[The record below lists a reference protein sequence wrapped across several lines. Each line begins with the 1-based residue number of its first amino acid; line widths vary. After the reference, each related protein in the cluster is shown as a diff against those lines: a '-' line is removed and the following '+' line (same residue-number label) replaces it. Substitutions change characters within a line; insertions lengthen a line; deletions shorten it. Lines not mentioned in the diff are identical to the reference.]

1 MLTPRGFILLH
12 MTAALASNTLLGD
25 HRYCKPIN
33 LRICYRCAI
42 WWESTLAAQ
51 NKRKSSK
58 RRTKSRPK
66 QQRFWPRLRAVIWRL
81 VWRTLMGLSL
91 LTVLLSAGY
100 AYYIDRT
107 ISKTFEGRRWS
118 VPAQVYAQ
126 PLELFSGLALSKS
139 QFITELTRLG
149 YRPDLELNS
158 AGTYREDSRGVTAYL
173 RGFRFID
180 GFRPAQILRFTF
192 NNSGIRQIT
201 EPGSGEVVLVRMD
214 PAKIGSFFP
223 SHGEDRIVLTPEEVP
238 TLLAEGLK
246 AIEDRNFD
254 EHRGFSVSGILRA
267 LIVNLRAGATRQG
280 GSTLTQQLVKSYFL
294 TNEQT
299 LQRKLRELA
308 MAVILEL
315 RFSKQDLL
323 TAYVNEIFLGQNGA
337 RAIHGFG
344 LGAQFYFNKPLNELG
359 VAEVATLI
367 SIIRGPSYY
376 NPFRHPERA
385 LTRRDRILDTF
396 YSDGLINAAA
406 HRNAK
411 AQPLGVVSAAGRGGA
426 YYPAFMDLVRSELS
440 ERYSNTDLRSQGLQ
454 IFTTLEPR
462 LQENTQ
468 QAVSR
473 TLNAIERER
482 ELPSN
487 SLQAASV
494 VADSQTGEVLALVGG
509 RQGRVDGFNRALN
522 AQRSVGSVIKPV
534 TVLTALNQ
542 GMDLTDKVVD
552 QAVTLPQP
560 SGETW
565 APKNFDGK
573 THGPMPMYLAL
584 SRSLNLAMVD
594 LGQRVGI
601 ENVQQQ
607 FTTLTDRRPNNP
619 YPSFLLGAEAMSPL
633 QTLELYGNFASGGFH
648 TRPKAVIAV
657 LDENGSALSHH
668 TFEMRQSIQMPKVA
682 ALNRAL
688 ELVMRR
694 GTGRTSPFAQLGV
707 AGKTGTTNDNRDSWF
722 AGFDNSHLSVVWV
735 GRDDN
740 QSTGLTGSSGALRV
754 WNAMA
759 RRNGVDPITPIP
771 SDDLVAIEY
780 TSGRRATARCADV
793 VLLPVRTPQS
803 LAIKPGCNIKPSL
816 KQRLR
821 SIFTN
826 E

>member
-1 MLTPRGFILLH
+1 
-12 MTAALASNTLLGD
+12 MTA
-25 HRYCKPIN
+25 KK
-33 LRICYRCAI
+33 
-42 WWESTLAAQ
+42 
-51 NKRKSSK
+51 KRKTRAK
-58 RRTKSRPK
+58 RRPK
-66 QQRFWPRLRAVIWRL
+66 QQPFWARMRAFLLRLIWRTIL
-81 VWRTLMGLSL
+81 WLGLA
-91 LTVLLSAGY
+91 TVLLSAGY

-126 PLELFSGLALSKS
+126 PLELFAGLALSKR
-139 QFITELTRLG
+139 QFATELDRLG
-149 YRPDLELNS
+149 YRQNVGLDSP
-158 AGTYREDSRGVTAYL
+158 GTYRLNASGITVHL
-173 RGFRFID
+173 RSFRFID
-180 GFRPAQILRFTF
+180 GFRPAQTLRFNF
-192 NNSGIRQIT
+192 NRKGIEQIT
-201 EPGSGEVVLVRMD
+201 ELDSSEVVLVRMD

-223 SHGEDRIVLTPEEVP
+223 SHGEDRIVLTPQEVP
-238 TLLAEGLK
+238 NLLAAGLK
-246 AIEDRNFD
+246 AIEDRDFD
-254 EHRGFSVSGILRA
+254 EHRGFSITGILRA
-267 LIVNLRAGATRQG
+267 LFVNLRAGSARQG

-294 TNEQT
+294 TNERT

-344 LGAQFYFNKPLNELG
+344 LGAQFYFNKPINELN
-359 VAEVATLI
+359 VAEIATLI

-385 LTRRDRILDTF
+385 LSRRNRILDTF
-396 YSDGLINAAA
+396 YSDGLIGAVD
-406 HRNAK
+406 HGQAK
-411 AQPLGVVSAAGRGGA
+411 AQPIGVVSAAGRGGA

-440 ERYSNTDLRSQGLQ
+440 QRYSNADLRSQGLQ
-454 IFTTLEPR
+454 IFTTLDPR

-468 QAVSR
+468 QAVSL
-473 TLNAIERER
+473 TLDDIERDR
-482 ELPSN
+482 KLPKSG
-487 SLQAASV
+487 LQAASI

-542 GMDLTDKVVD
+542 GMELTDEIVD
-552 QAVTLPQP
+552 QLVTLQQS
-560 SGETW
+560 SGEDW

-573 THGPMPMYLAL
+573 TYGKLPIYLAL

-594 LGQRVGI
+594 LGLRVGV
-601 ENVQQQ
+601 ENVQEQ
-607 FTTLTDRRPNNP
+607 FTTLTNRRPNNP

-668 TFEMRQSIQMPKVA
+668 TFEMRESIQMPQVS
-682 ALNRAL
+682 ALNKAL
-688 ELVMRR
+688 ELAMRR
-694 GTGRTSPFAQLGV
+694 GTGRTSPFSQLGV

-759 RRNGVDPITPIP
+759 RLNGVDPIVPID
-771 SDDLVAIEY
+771 SDALVAIEY
-780 TSGRRATARCADV
+780 TSGQRADDRCADI
-793 VLLPVRTPQS
+793 VLLPVQDSQALR
-803 LAIKPGCNIKPSL
+803 IKPGCKIKPSL
-816 KQRLR
+816 RQRLR
-821 SIFTN
+821 SIFID

>member
-1 MLTPRGFILLH
+1 MRAFLL
-12 MTAALASNTLLGD
+12 
-25 HRYCKPIN
+25 
-33 LRICYRCAI
+33 
-42 WWESTLAAQ
+42 
-51 NKRKSSK
+51 
-58 RRTKSRPK
+58 
-66 QQRFWPRLRAVIWRL
+66 RLIWRTIL
-81 VWRTLMGLSL
+81 WLGLA
-91 LTVLLSAGY
+91 TVLLSAGY

-126 PLELFSGLALSKS
+126 PLELFAGLALSKR
-139 QFITELTRLG
+139 QFATELDRLG
-149 YRPDLELNS
+149 YRQNVGLDSP
-158 AGTYREDSRGVTAYL
+158 GTYRLNASGITVHL
-173 RGFRFID
+173 RSFRFID
-180 GFRPAQILRFTF
+180 GFRPAQTLRFNF
-192 NNSGIRQIT
+192 NRKGIEQIT
-201 EPGSGEVVLVRMD
+201 ELDSSEVILVRMD

-223 SHGEDRIVLTPEEVP
+223 SHGEDRIVLTPQEVP
-238 TLLAEGLK
+238 NLLAAGLK
-246 AIEDRNFD
+246 AIEDRDFD
-254 EHRGFSVSGILRA
+254 EHRGFSITGILRA
-267 LIVNLRAGATRQG
+267 LFVNLRAGSARQG

-294 TNEQT
+294 TNERT

-344 LGAQFYFNKPLNELG
+344 LGAQFYFNKPINELN
-359 VAEVATLI
+359 VAEIATLI

-385 LTRRDRILDTF
+385 LSRRNRILDTF
-396 YSDGLINAAA
+396 YSDGLIGAVA
-406 HRNAK
+406 HRQAK
-411 AQPLGVVSAAGRGGA
+411 AQPIGVVSAAGRGGA

-440 ERYSNTDLRSQGLQ
+440 QRYSNADLRSQGLQ
-454 IFTTLEPR
+454 IFTTLDPR

-468 QAVSR
+468 QAVSL
-473 TLNAIERER
+473 TLDDIERDR
-482 ELPSN
+482 KLPKSG
-487 SLQAASV
+487 LQAASI

-542 GMDLTDKVVD
+542 GMELTDEIVD
-552 QAVTLPQP
+552 QLVTLQQS
-560 SGETW
+560 SGEDW

-573 THGPMPMYLAL
+573 TYGKLPIYLAL

-594 LGQRVGI
+594 LGLRVGV
-601 ENVQQQ
+601 ENVQEQ
-607 FTTLTDRRPNNP
+607 FTTLTNRRPNNP

-668 TFEMRQSIQMPKVA
+668 TFEMRESIQMPQVS
-682 ALNRAL
+682 ALNKAL
-688 ELVMRR
+688 ELAMRR
-694 GTGRTSPFAQLGV
+694 GTGRTSPFSQLGV

-759 RRNGVDPITPIP
+759 RLNGVDPIVPID
-771 SDDLVAIEY
+771 SDALVAIEY
-780 TSGRRATARCADV
+780 TSGRRADDRCADI
-793 VLLPVRTPQS
+793 VLLPVQDSRA
-803 LAIKPGCNIKPSL
+803 LRIKPGCKIKPSL
-816 KQRLR
+816 RQRLR
-821 SIFTN
+821 SIFID

>member
-1 MLTPRGFILLH
+1 M
-12 MTAALASNTLLGD
+12 
-25 HRYCKPIN
+25 
-33 LRICYRCAI
+33 
-42 WWESTLAAQ
+42 AAQ
-51 NKRKSSK
+51 NRKKKRAGRSK
-58 RRTKSRPK
+58 RRPK
-66 QQRFWPRLRAVIWRL
+66 QHGFWARVRAALLRLIWRTVL
-81 VWRTLMGLSL
+81 WAGLL
-91 LTVLLSAGY
+91 AVLLSAGY

-126 PLELFSGLALSKS
+126 PLELFAGLQLSKG
-139 QFITELTRLG
+139 QFITELNRLG
-149 YRPDLELNS
+149 YRRNAELNS
-158 AGTYREDSRGVTAYL
+158 PGTYRQDQSSVTVHL
-173 RGFRFID
+173 RSFRFID
-180 GFRPAQILRFTF
+180 GFRPTQILRFAF
-192 NNSGIRQIT
+192 SQNNIRQIT
-201 EPGSGEVVLVRMD
+201 ELGSGEIVLVRMD

-223 SHGEDRIVLTPEEVP
+223 SHGEDRVVLRPDEVP

-254 EHRGFSVSGILRA
+254 EHRGFSITGILRA
-267 LIVNLRAGATRQG
+267 LIVNIRAGAARQG

-294 TNEQT
+294 TNERT

-315 RFSKQDLL
+315 RFSKEDLL

-344 LGAQFYFNKPLNELG
+344 LGAQFYFNKPINELD
-359 VAEVATLI
+359 VAEIATLI
-367 SIIRGPSYY
+367 SVIRGPSYY

-385 LTRRDRILDTF
+385 LSRRNRILDTF
-396 YSDGLINAAA
+396 YSDGLINAAE
-406 HRNAK
+406 HGKAK
-411 AQPLGVVSAAGRGGA
+411 AQALGVVNAPGRGGA
-426 YYPAFMDLVRSELS
+426 YYPAFMDLVRTELS
-440 ERYSNTDLRSQGLQ
+440 QRYSNTDLRSQGLQ
-454 IFTTLEPR
+454 IFTTLDPR

-468 QAVSR
+468 QAVGQS
-473 TLNAIERER
+473 LDDIERDR
-482 ELPSN
+482 KLAPN

-534 TVLTALNQ
+534 TVLTALKQ
-542 GMDLTDKVVD
+542 GMDLTDKITD
-552 QAVTLPQP
+552 RPITLRQK

-573 THGPMPMYLAL
+573 TYGELPMYLAL

-601 ENVQQQ
+601 ENVQAQ
-607 FTTLTDRRPNNP
+607 FAALTNRRSNNP

-657 LDENGSALSHH
+657 LDENGTALSHH
-668 TFEMRQSIQMPKVA
+668 AFEMRQSIKMPTVT

-694 GTGRTSPFAQLGV
+694 GTGRSSPFSKLGV

-740 QSTGLTGSSGALRV
+740 KSTGLTGSSGALRV

-759 RRNGVDPITPIP
+759 RRNGVDPIVPVP

-780 TSGRRATARCADV
+780 TSGARANERCADV
-793 VLLPVRTPQS
+793 VMLPVRAPQS
-803 LAIKPGCNIKPSL
+803 LQIKSGCKIKRSL
-816 KQRLR
+816 RQRLK
-821 SIFTN
+821 SIFTD

>member
-1 MLTPRGFILLH
+1 MRAFLLRLT
-12 MTAALASNTLLGD
+12 
-25 HRYCKPIN
+25 
-33 LRICYRCAI
+33 
-42 WWESTLAAQ
+42 
-51 NKRKSSK
+51 
-58 RRTKSRPK
+58 
-66 QQRFWPRLRAVIWRL
+66 
-81 VWRTLMGLSL
+81 WRTILWLGLA
-91 LTVLLSAGY
+91 TVLLSAGY

-126 PLELFSGLALSKS
+126 PLELFAGLALSKR
-139 QFITELTRLG
+139 QFATELDRLG
-149 YRPDLELNS
+149 YRQNVGLDSP
-158 AGTYREDSRGVTAYL
+158 GTYRLNASGITVHL
-173 RGFRFID
+173 RSFRFID
-180 GFRPAQILRFTF
+180 GFRPAQTLRFNF
-192 NNSGIRQIT
+192 SRKGIEQIT
-201 EPGSGEVVLVRMD
+201 ELDSSEVVLVRMD

-223 SHGEDRIVLTPEEVP
+223 SHGEDRIVLTPQEVP
-238 TLLAEGLK
+238 NLLAAGLK
-246 AIEDRNFD
+246 AIEDRDFD
-254 EHRGFSVSGILRA
+254 EHRGFSITGILRA
-267 LIVNLRAGATRQG
+267 LFVNLRAGSARQG

-294 TNEQT
+294 TNERT

-344 LGAQFYFNKPLNELG
+344 LGAQFYFNKPINELN
-359 VAEVATLI
+359 VAEIATLI

-385 LTRRDRILDTF
+385 LSRRNRILDTF
-396 YSDGLINAAA
+396 YSDGLIGAVA
-406 HRNAK
+406 HRQAK
-411 AQPLGVVSAAGRGGA
+411 AQPIGVVSAAGRGGA

-440 ERYSNTDLRSQGLQ
+440 QRYSNADLRSQGLQ
-454 IFTTLEPR
+454 IFTTLDPR

-468 QAVSR
+468 QAVSL
-473 TLNAIERER
+473 TLDDIERDR
-482 ELPSN
+482 KLPKSG
-487 SLQAASV
+487 LQAASV

-542 GMDLTDKVVD
+542 GMELTDEIVD
-552 QAVTLPQP
+552 QLVTLQQS
-560 SGETW
+560 SGEDW

-573 THGPMPMYLAL
+573 TYGKLPMYLAL

-594 LGQRVGI
+594 LGLRVGV
-601 ENVQQQ
+601 ENVQEQ
-607 FTTLTDRRPNNP
+607 FTTLTNRRPNNP
-619 YPSFLLGAEAMSPL
+619 YTSFLLGAEAMSPL

-668 TFEMRQSIQMPKVA
+668 TFEMRESIQMPQVS
-682 ALNRAL
+682 ALNKAL
-688 ELVMRR
+688 ELAMRR
-694 GTGRTSPFAQLGV
+694 GTGRTSPFSQLGV

-759 RRNGVDPITPIP
+759 QLNGVDPIVPID
-771 SDDLVAIEY
+771 SDALVAIEY
-780 TSGRRATARCADV
+780 TSGQRADDRCADI
-793 VLLPVRTPQS
+793 VLLPVQDSRA
-803 LAIKPGCNIKPSL
+803 LRIKPGCKIKPSL
-816 KQRLR
+816 RQRLR
-821 SIFTN
+821 SIFID

>member
-1 MLTPRGFILLH
+1 MR
-12 MTAALASNTLLGD
+12 AAL
-25 HRYCKPIN
+25 
-33 LRICYRCAI
+33 LR
-42 WWESTLAAQ
+42 L
-51 NKRKSSK
+51 
-58 RRTKSRPK
+58 
-66 QQRFWPRLRAVIWRL
+66 IWRTIL
-81 VWRTLMGLSL
+81 WLGLAI
-91 LTVLLSAGY
+91 VLLSAGY

-126 PLELFSGLALSKS
+126 PLELFAGLALSKR
-139 QFITELTRLG
+139 QFATELDRLG
-149 YRPDLELNS
+149 YRQNVGLDSP
-158 AGTYREDSRGVTAYL
+158 GTYRQNASGITVHL
-173 RGFRFID
+173 RSFRFID
-180 GFRPAQILRFTF
+180 GFRPAQTLRFNF
-192 NNSGIRQIT
+192 NRKGIEQIT
-201 EPGSGEVVLVRMD
+201 ELDSSEVVLVRMD

-223 SHGEDRIVLTPEEVP
+223 SHGEDRIVLTPQEVP
-238 TLLAEGLK
+238 NLLAAGLK
-246 AIEDRNFD
+246 AIEDRDFD
-254 EHRGFSVSGILRA
+254 EHRGFSITGILRA
-267 LIVNLRAGATRQG
+267 LFVNLRAGSARQG

-294 TNEQT
+294 TNERT

-344 LGAQFYFNKPLNELG
+344 LGAQFYFNKPINELN
-359 VAEVATLI
+359 VAEIATLI

-385 LTRRDRILDTF
+385 LSRRNRILDTF
-396 YSDGLINAAA
+396 YSDGLIGAVD
-406 HRNAK
+406 HGQAK
-411 AQPLGVVSAAGRGGA
+411 AQPIGVVSAAGRGGA

-440 ERYSNTDLRSQGLQ
+440 QRYSNADLRSQGLQ
-454 IFTTLEPR
+454 IFTTLDPR

-468 QAVSR
+468 QAVSL
-473 TLNAIERER
+473 TLDDIERDR
-482 ELPSN
+482 KLPKSG
-487 SLQAASV
+487 LQAASV

-542 GMDLTDKVVD
+542 GMELTDEIVD
-552 QAVTLPQP
+552 QLVTLQQS
-560 SGETW
+560 SGEDW

-573 THGPMPMYLAL
+573 TYGKLPIYLAL

-594 LGQRVGI
+594 LGLRVGV
-601 ENVQQQ
+601 ENVQEQ
-607 FTTLTDRRPNNP
+607 FTTLTNRRPNNP

-668 TFEMRQSIQMPKVA
+668 TFEMRESIQMPQVS
-682 ALNRAL
+682 ALNKAL
-688 ELVMRR
+688 ELAMRR
-694 GTGRTSPFAQLGV
+694 GTGRTSPFSQLGV

-759 RRNGVDPITPIP
+759 RLNGVDPIVPID
-771 SDDLVAIEY
+771 SDALVAIEY
-780 TSGRRATARCADV
+780 TSGRRADDRCADI
-793 VLLPVRTPQS
+793 VLLPVQDSRA
-803 LAIKPGCNIKPSL
+803 LRIKPGCKIKPSL
-816 KQRLR
+816 RQRLR
-821 SIFTN
+821 SIFID

>member
-1 MLTPRGFILLH
+1 MRAFLL
-12 MTAALASNTLLGD
+12 
-25 HRYCKPIN
+25 
-33 LRICYRCAI
+33 
-42 WWESTLAAQ
+42 
-51 NKRKSSK
+51 
-58 RRTKSRPK
+58 
-66 QQRFWPRLRAVIWRL
+66 RLIWRTIL
-81 VWRTLMGLSL
+81 WLGLA
-91 LTVLLSAGY
+91 TVLLSAGY

-126 PLELFSGLALSKS
+126 PLELFAGLALSKR
-139 QFITELTRLG
+139 QFATELDRLG
-149 YRPDLELNS
+149 YRQNVGLDSP
-158 AGTYREDSRGVTAYL
+158 GTYRLNASGITVHL
-173 RGFRFID
+173 RSFRFID
-180 GFRPAQILRFTF
+180 GFRPAQTLRFNF
-192 NNSGIRQIT
+192 NRKGIEQIT
-201 EPGSGEVVLVRMD
+201 ELDSGEVVLVRMD

-223 SHGEDRIVLTPEEVP
+223 SHGEDRIVLTPQEVP
-238 TLLAEGLK
+238 NLLAAGLK
-246 AIEDRNFD
+246 AIEDRDFD
-254 EHRGFSVSGILRA
+254 EHRGFSITGILRA
-267 LIVNLRAGATRQG
+267 LFVNLRAGSARQG

-294 TNEQT
+294 TNERT

-344 LGAQFYFNKPLNELG
+344 LGAQFYFNKPINELN
-359 VAEVATLI
+359 VAEIATLI

-385 LTRRDRILDTF
+385 LSRRNRILDTF
-396 YSDGLINAAA
+396 YSDGLIGAVD
-406 HRNAK
+406 HGQAK
-411 AQPLGVVSAAGRGGA
+411 AQPIGVVSAAGRGGA

-440 ERYSNTDLRSQGLQ
+440 QRYSNADLRSQGLQ
-454 IFTTLEPR
+454 IFTTLDPR

-468 QAVSR
+468 QAVSL
-473 TLNAIERER
+473 TLDDIERDR
-482 ELPSN
+482 KLPKSG
-487 SLQAASV
+487 LQAASI

-542 GMDLTDKVVD
+542 GMELTDEIVD
-552 QAVTLPQP
+552 QLVTLQQS
-560 SGETW
+560 SGEDW

-573 THGPMPMYLAL
+573 TYGKLPIYLAL

-594 LGQRVGI
+594 LGLRVGV
-601 ENVQQQ
+601 ENVQEQ
-607 FTTLTDRRPNNP
+607 FTTLTNRRPNNP

-668 TFEMRQSIQMPKVA
+668 TFEMRESIQMPQVS
-682 ALNRAL
+682 ALNKAL
-688 ELVMRR
+688 ELAMRR
-694 GTGRTSPFAQLGV
+694 GTGRTSPFSQLGV

-759 RRNGVDPITPIP
+759 RLNGVDPIVPID
-771 SDDLVAIEY
+771 SDALVAIEY
-780 TSGRRATARCADV
+780 TSGQRADDRCADI
-793 VLLPVRTPQS
+793 VLLPVQDSRA
-803 LAIKPGCNIKPSL
+803 LRIKPGCKIKPSL
-816 KQRLR
+816 RQRLR
-821 SIFTN
+821 SIFID